1 MANLNADPTK
11 ARQAKRRKRRGKP
24 GSIEDARALLWK
36 ALQRA
41 GELLEAETVKEDGS
55 STPDNHTALR
65 AIHAISQGAA
75 AYARIVEVGELEARI
90 TALEGSSGEAED
102 TPGPRLSG
110 RGAA

>member
-1 MANLNADPTK
+1 MANPNPNPTQ

-24 GSIEDARALLWK
+24 GSIEDARALLWR
-36 ALQRA
+36 ALERA

-55 STPDNHTALR
+55 MAPDNHTALR

-90 TALEGSSGEAED
+90 AALEGEAED
-102 TPGPRLSG
+102 PPGPRLSG

>member
-1 MANLNADPTK
+1 MSNPNPTT
-11 ARQAKRRKRRGKP
+11 ARQAKKRKRRSKP

-55 STPDNHTALR
+55 VTPDNHTALR
-65 AIHAISQGAA
+65 AIDAISQGAA

-90 TALEGSSGEAED
+90 AALEGGEGED